1 VTRGKRRAG
10 CTAVSHGIPFRL
22 RYFRAAVHDPPRIP
36 IYRPLPE
43 LSFTA
48 VMTALPFNAPSAS
61 CQAAPACGYPLCF
74 LARFEGSAGQRPVVR
89 AVGLCAGHLGD
100 AVQDLTAWARERG
113 YEGTVTV
120 LAVGQPPPQ
129 RPAGHPTGL
138 GSRLPSDFA
147 FGRVLV
153 GPQHDWR

>member
-1 VTRGKRRAG
+1 
-10 CTAVSHGIPFRL
+10 
-22 RYFRAAVHDPPRIP
+22 
-36 IYRPLPE
+36 LPE

-48 VMTALPFNAPSAS
+48 VMNDLPFHAPSAR
-61 CQAAPACGYPLCF
+61 CQAAPACGHPPCF

-120 LAVGQPPPQ
+120 LAVGQPPQ
-129 RPAGHPTGL
+129 RPFGPPTGL
-138 GSRLPSDFA
+138 GARLPSDFA
-147 FGRVLV
+147 FGSVLV
-153 GPQHDWR
+153 GPQNDWR

>member
-1 VTRGKRRAG
+1 
-10 CTAVSHGIPFRL
+10 
-22 RYFRAAVHDPPRIP
+22 
-36 IYRPLPE
+36 LPE

-48 VMTALPFNAPSAS
+48 VMTDLPLCAPPVH
-61 CQAAPACGYPLCF
+61 CQAAPACGHPPCF

-120 LAVGQPPPQ
+120 LAVGEPPQ
-129 RPAGHPTGL
+129 RPAIRPTGL
-138 GSRLPSDFA
+138 GARLPSDFA
-147 FGRVLV
+147 FGTVLV
-153 GPQHDWR
+153 GPQNDWL